1 MINGDTMDLR
11 EKAEKRVDAK
21 IRFQENL
28 YKYLIVNTI
37 IAIICFVFLESF
49 WLLAF
54 VMFFWGIRVIDDF
67 FKAYSLNNYREEMIQ
82 KELSKMGD

>member
-1 MINGDTMDLR
+1 MVNGDMMDLR
-11 EKAEKRVDAK
+11 QKAENRVDAK

>member
-1 MINGDTMDLR
+1 M
-11 EKAEKRVDAK
+11 AERKVDAQIK
-21 IRFQENL
+21 FKENL

-37 IAIICFVFLESF
+37 IAVICFVFLHSY

-54 VMFFWGIRVIDDF
+54 VMFFWGMGVLDDF
-67 FKAYSLNNYREEMIQ
+67 FKAYPLNDCRERMIE

>member
-1 MINGDTMDLR
+1 MNLR
-11 EKAEKRVDAK
+11 EEAERRVDAK
-21 IRFQENL
+21 IKFQENL

-37 IAIICFVFLESF
+37 IAVICIIFLQSF

-54 VMFFWGIRVIDDF
+54 VMFFWGIEVVDDF
-67 FKAYSLNNYREEMIQ
+67 LKAYPLNDYREKMIN

>member
-37 IAIICFVFLESF
+37 MAIICFVFLESF

-67 FKAYSLNNYREEMIQ
+67 FKAYSLNDYREEMIQ

>member
-1 MINGDTMDLR
+1 MVNGDTMDLR
-11 EKAEKRVDAK
+11 QKAENRVDAK
-21 IRFQENL
+21 IRFQEKL

-54 VMFFWGIRVIDDF
+54 VMFFWGIGVVDEF
-67 FKAYSLNNYREEMIQ
+67 FKAYSLNDYREEMIQ